1 MEENNYKVYMHVN
14 KINDKK
20 YIGITRQRPKDRWRH
35 GNGYKGSLH
44 FQNAIQKY
52 GWDNFE
58 HYILYMN
65 LTKQEAENK
74 EKELI
79 SYFNSTNRDKGYN
92 IELGGNS
99 VGKISDEQKMK
110 ISKANKGKLKG
121 KNNPSAKKVIC
132 ENIIFGSAKECAN
145 HYNINPSTMKQW
157 LNGINKTPIEWYNKG
172 LRYIN
177 NEMSDYIIQTDNK
190 GINNTNSKPVLC
202 EGVEFAN
209 VKECA
214 EHYNIIYK
222 TMNQW

>member
-35 GNGYKGSLH
+35 GNGYKGSWH

-58 HYILYMN
+58 HYILYLN

-79 SYFNSTNRDKGYN
+79 SYFNYTNRDKGYN

-99 VGKISDEQKMK
+99 VGKISDE
-110 ISKANKGKLKG
+110 
-121 KNNPSAKKVIC
+121 KK
-132 ENIIFGSAKECAN
+132 SYLYTK
-145 HYNINPSTMKQW
+145 
-157 LNGINKTPIEWYNKG
+157 
-172 LRYIN
+172 
-177 NEMSDYIIQTDNK
+177 
-190 GINNTNSKPVLC
+190 
-202 EGVEFAN
+202 
-209 VKECA
+209 
-214 EHYNIIYK
+214 IIYLK
-222 TMNQW
+222 NKK